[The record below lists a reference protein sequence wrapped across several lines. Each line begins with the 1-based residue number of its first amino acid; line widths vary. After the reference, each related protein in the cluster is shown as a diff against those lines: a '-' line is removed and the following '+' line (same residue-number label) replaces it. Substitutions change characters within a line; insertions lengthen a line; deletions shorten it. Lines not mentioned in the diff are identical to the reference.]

1 VKLRSY
7 RINLSFECAACLST
21 DAGHKSGFVGCDV
34 RFRDCERLYMD
45 AYMDAS
51 DFARETL
58 CDGVGTAAT
67 LYSAFFPELNSAGP
81 DEIR

>member
-1 VKLRSY
+1 
-7 RINLSFECAACLST
+7 
-21 DAGHKSGFVGCDV
+21 
-34 RFRDCERLYMD
+34 MD

-58 CDGVGTAAT
+58 CDGVGTVAA
-67 LYSAFFPELNSAGP
+67 LYSAFYAELDSAGP

>member
-1 VKLRSY
+1 V
-7 RINLSFECAACLST
+7 I
-21 DAGHKSGFVGCDV
+21 VV
-34 RFRDCERLYMD
+34 YMD

-58 CDGVGTAAT
+58 CDGVGTAAP
-67 LYSAFFPELNSAGP
+67 LYSAFCVERSSTGP

>member
-1 VKLRSY
+1 
-7 RINLSFECAACLST
+7 
-21 DAGHKSGFVGCDV
+21 
-34 RFRDCERLYMD
+34 MD

-67 LYSAFFPELNSAGP
+67 LYSAFSAELNSAGP

>member
-1 VKLRSY
+1 
-7 RINLSFECAACLST
+7 
-21 DAGHKSGFVGCDV
+21 
-34 RFRDCERLYMD
+34 MD

>member
-1 VKLRSY
+1 
-7 RINLSFECAACLST
+7 
-21 DAGHKSGFVGCDV
+21 
-34 RFRDCERLYMD
+34 MD

-58 CDGVGTAAT
+58 CDGLGTAAV
-67 LYSAFFPELNSAGP
+67 LYSAFFAKLNSAGP

>member
-1 VKLRSY
+1 V
-7 RINLSFECAACLST
+7 AAIQQTPVL
-21 DAGHKSGFVGCDV
+21 
-34 RFRDCERLYMD
+34 LPYMD

-58 CDGVGTAAT
+58 CDSIGTVAA
-67 LYSAFFPELNSAGP
+67 LYSAFFAELDSAGP